1 MKTIAFKINEFSNS
15 IYLDN
20 YYIFSFFIYFLT
32 EITLITNYIIDEL
45 KITEIFT
52 LLEKKI
58 EESSSFNQVKNTF
71 IL

>member
-1 MKTIAFKINEFSNS
+1 MKAIAFKINEFSNS